1 MKAIILLLLVVIIT
15 GCRKFPSRSDES
27 SINTTDSA
35 ETGSPVYFSFSEAT
49 VSEKKGR
56 SDEVYE
62 VIQILKE
69 NSLLGSEI
77 ADSMQYLTTQN
88 RLESNF
94 TIVRHMPQ
102 AILFHTDTLSQTFP
116 YYYNLLIDTLLKQ
129 AGQTNYVLNVHPV
142 QEALSAENPPA
153 AMIEISQNSKNYFQE
168 IRLDSG
174 LGIVDENFYRI
185 VNRVLSAQNYPK
197 RYYLIRKIMEYEHE
211 NSFYYGT
218 DNKEYA
224 LIQLNQ
230 QVALLV
236 HSFPNVIN
244 LSIEDHRRPLDN
256 ETLKSIISLLDS
268 AAFYP
273 AGTDKAKEY
282 SRLKKENLYDVRDI
296 FFHSPVLRKCFS
308 PFSSDFY
315 LSYTDILNSLKEQS
329 DHTGST
335 AFSLHRIIAVSNTET
350 EVSIKVNNNVYASTL
365 ENGYGRIN
373 IEGLLQLINTALNR
387 EQADGNFYL
396 LNNKTSDYC
405 YIFMTGK
412 QVDLVNQ
419 LLE

>member
-1 MKAIILLLLVVIIT
+1 MKAIILLLLVVFIA
-15 GCRKFPSRSDES
+15 GCRKFPPRSAES
-27 SINTTDSA
+27 SADTSA
-35 ETGSPVYFSFSEAT
+35 APVENKASFSFSEAT

-69 NSLLGSEI
+69 NSLLDSEI
-77 ADSMQYLTTQN
+77 ADSIQYLTNQN

-94 TIVRHMPQ
+94 AIVRHMPQ
-102 AILFHTDTLSQTFP
+102 AILFRTDTLSQTFP

-129 AGQTNYVLNVHPV
+129 AGQTNYVLSVNPV
-142 QEALSAENPPA
+142 QEKLSTENPPA
-153 AMIEISQNSKNYFQE
+153 AIIEISQNSKNYFQE

-174 LGIVDENFYRI
+174 LGIVDESFYRI
-185 VNRVLSAQNYPK
+185 VNQILSTQNHPE

-230 QVALLV
+230 QVALLI
-236 HSFPNVIN
+236 HSFPNVLN
-244 LSIEDHRRPLDN
+244 LSVEDHRQPLDN
-256 ETLKSIISLLDS
+256 GTLKSIISLLDS

-273 AGTDKAKEY
+273 PGTEKAKEY

-315 LSYTDILNSLKEQS
+315 LSYTDILNSLKEHS
-329 DHTGST
+329 GGSI
-335 AFSLHRIIAVSNTET
+335 AFSPHRVIAVSDTET
-350 EVSIKVNNNVYASTL
+350 EVSIKVNNNVYTSTL
-365 ENGYGRIN
+365 ENGYDRIN